1 VSRLR
6 KIDRIREHQANER
19 TFLAWL
25 RTSIALI
32 GFGFAIARFGLFL
45 RQLDSVVNQQQPIP
59 HPVFNSENLG
69 ISLVVLGIVT
79 IVFAAWRYNQ
89 VYRQIEREEY
99 YPNRVIVWI
108 LTVVVTI
115 LGSFT
120 IPLLL
125 LRDAATPRTRISQP
139 PLRNSTGASK
149 PIPPE

>member
-1 VSRLR
+1 MTRLR

-19 TFLAWL
+19 TFLAWV

-45 RQLDSVVNQQQPIP
+45 RQLNAATTQQTPIP

-69 ISLVVLGIVT
+69 ISLVVLGIAT
-79 IVFAAWRYNQ
+79 IAFAVWRYD
-89 VYRQIEREEY
+89 QIFQQIQREDY
-99 YPNRVIVWI
+99 KPNRIMVWVLAIVIA
-108 LTVVVTI
+108 I

-125 LRDAATPRTRISQP
+125 LRDAANSIRTQP
-139 PLRNSTGASK
+139 ASGKEGASK
-149 PIPPE
+149 SIPHD

>member
-1 VSRLR
+1 MTRLR

-19 TFLAWL
+19 TFLAWM

-45 RQLDSVVNQQQPIP
+45 RQLNAATTQQTPIP

-69 ISLVVLGIVT
+69 ISLVVLGIAT
-79 IVFAAWRYNQ
+79 IAFAVWRYD
-89 VYRQIEREEY
+89 QIFQQIQREDY
-99 YPNRVIVWI
+99 KPNRIMVWVLAIVIA
-108 LTVVVTI
+108 I

-125 LRDAATPRTRISQP
+125 LRDAANSIRTQPAPRKE
-139 PLRNSTGASK
+139 GASK
-149 PIPPE
+149 SIPHE

>member
-1 VSRLR
+1 MTRLR

-19 TFLAWL
+19 TFLAWV

-45 RQLDSVVNQQQPIP
+45 RQLNAATTQQTPIP

-69 ISLVVLGIVT
+69 ISLVVLGIAT
-79 IVFAAWRYNQ
+79 IAFAVWRYD
-89 VYRQIEREEY
+89 QIFQQIQREDY
-99 YPNRVIVWI
+99 KPNRIMVWALAIVIA
-108 LTVVVTI
+108 I

-125 LRDAATPRTRISQP
+125 LRDVANSIRTQP
-139 PLRNSTGASK
+139 ASGKEGASK
-149 PIPPE
+149 TIPHE